1 MCEATCEA
9 MRVGFDRSIKL
20 EFHGAKVSEDDELV
34 TTRELDEI
42 LSTNRHG
49 DEGVHLFSDPRQYSA
64 HPRSPAPR
72 CGRS

>member
-64 HPRSPAPR
+64 RTRSPAAR